1 MLNRN
6 KDNEAVLPKVA
17 HQDSKLSAADLACK
31 APCMIVS
38 EVFTLAAGALS
49 SLLCGLCECR
59 PTPRQGAV
67 PILLIHGSGFNQS
80 EWLPLRA
87 YLANDTRIG
96 PTYTVNLGGLC
107 WHDRSS
113 SIHDLAVKR
122 VLPVLERMFSESGG
136 ARQAILVGH
145 SMGGLIAAEVAENL
159 SKPGE
164 ILKVISICSPFWG
177 APIMEQAVK
186 ICPLQQTDQQ
196 MRVESPYL
204 ASLRLSILRKDQLGK
219 GVCYY
224 NIGCRM
230 DLLVPGERAVL
241 PLSQLQRC
249 CNYDG
254 IEGHYS
260 VVLSPRVWQ
269 RVHKWMLE

>member
-1 MLNRN
+1 M
-6 KDNEAVLPKVA
+6 
-17 HQDSKLSAADLACK
+17 
-31 APCMIVS
+31 
-38 EVFTLAAGALS
+38 
-49 SLLCGLCECR
+49 
-59 PTPRQGAV
+59 
-67 PILLIHGSGFNQS
+67 
-80 EWLPLRA
+80 RA

-122 VLPVLERMFSESGG
+122 VLPVLERMFGESGG
-136 ARQAILVGH
+136 TRQAILVGH

-186 ICPLQQTDQQ
+186 ICPPQETDQQ
-196 MRVESPYL
+196 MRVASPYL

-230 DLLVPGERAVL
+230 DLLVPGDRAVL
-241 PLSQLQRC
+241 PLSQQQRC

-269 RVHKWMLE
+269 RVRKWILE